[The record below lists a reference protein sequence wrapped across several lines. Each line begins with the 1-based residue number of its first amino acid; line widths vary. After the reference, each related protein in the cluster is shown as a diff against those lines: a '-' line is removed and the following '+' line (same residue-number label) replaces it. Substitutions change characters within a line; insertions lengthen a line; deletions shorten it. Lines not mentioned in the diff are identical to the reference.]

1 MYRIVSHENGLGT
14 KIVSAEPLKNSGIF
28 KTTNFGN
35 NDTFSSTSTIGIFLN
50 EEYLIN
56 YVGNNYSNMIED
68 NTTWYIGTVGNGI
81 SYKLAKYTDINMS
94 STTSITADVKVGLLR
109 FGELMSGQF
118 DRYENNSYFWL
129 LNPYNSTYALATDDI
144 GVSANEGVWASYAIK
159 PTFNLKS
166 NVIITSGDGTKNNP
180 FTLELP

>member
-1 MYRIVSHENGLGT
+1 
-14 KIVSAEPLKNSGIF
+14 
-28 KTTNFGN
+28 
-35 NDTFSSTSTIGIFLN
+35 
-50 EEYLIN
+50 
-56 YVGNNYSNMIED
+56 MIED
-68 NTTWYIGTVGNGI
+68 NTTWYIGTVENGI

-118 DRYENNSYFWL
+118 NQNNNNSNYWL
-129 LNPYNSTYALATDDI
+129 LTINSPTHIYYSNSNGTA
-144 GVSANEGVWASYAIK
+144 ASNGYPLFYGIK
-159 PTFNLKS
+159 PAFNLKS